1 MNDSSVTGTAT
12 VNDDLTYSVELK
24 AGDYNTVAVTNN
36 GYYTSNRV
44 KVGETA
50 ITDEE
55 VYFTKS
61 TYETY
66 CLPIDLKSSSPALT
80 YSSGILYNND
90 TSVKANSGTTITVP
104 VSGKQKVTVAGWYSG
119 TWNINGSNSVTASD
133 LNSANNPAT
142 NSYITDGS
150 ETTVT
155 VNITAN
161 NTYLYWINVEDYS
174 AVSYTNIINVPGD
187 YDTLTEAVSAIQNMT
202 DRPDGEAGRV
212 VINLT
217 DDIQEQV
224 LVDTPYVS
232 INGNGHTISW
242 YYGTTGKYY
251 SVDKNGYYNEELFH
265 DKYELTSASGS
276 LWGGVVIVKGDYF
289 YAENVT
295 FKNTY
300 NYEVTD
306 KEVEDGAVQTL
317 STGDVTRTKGTDV
330 TAYAYKER
338 ANALITDANYVECY
352 KCNILS
358 SQDTLGV
365 NGQRSGTYAYF
376 KDCKIGGNV
385 DYICGGGNMVF
396 DDCTLE
402 LYGYSDKGNVGYI
415 TAAQSTKY
423 LFRNCTITGNDN
435 GNSTQATAY
444 YGRPWTSGADV
455 KFINTQTNGRV
466 VASGWADWS
475 NGTTAEDATGFGEY
489 CNLNS
494 DGTEFKSSITS
505 KQLTATQYNSIVAT
519 VESDYLGNWTPAH
532 YVSTMAVNNSGSIGA
547 DAINNVKINSG
558 NDLLLYSFVND
569 NSLENA
575 SEIGFVLS
583 TVNSL
588 FNKETVYTD
597 ENAYK
602 KIVYTDEN
610 GTEDTITAPDNMS
623 IFAYVVNDI
632 GDSNDTLYVRT
643 IQKNDGES
651 IYGICAEISLG

>member
-1 MNDSSVTGTAT
+1 
-12 VNDDLTYSVELK
+12 
-24 AGDYNTVAVTNN
+24 
-36 GYYTSNRV
+36 
-44 KVGETA
+44 
-50 ITDEE
+50 
-55 VYFTKS
+55 
-61 TYETY
+61 
-66 CLPIDLKSSSPALT
+66 
-80 YSSGILYNND
+80 
-90 TSVKANSGTTITVP
+90 
-104 VSGKQKVTVAGWYSG
+104 
-119 TWNINGSNSVTASD
+119 
-133 LNSANNPAT
+133 
-142 NSYITDGS
+142 
-150 ETTVT
+150 
-155 VNITAN
+155 
-161 NTYLYWINVEDYS
+161 
-174 AVSYTNIINVPGD
+174 
-187 YDTLTEAVSAIQNMT
+187 MT

-232 INGNGHTISW
+232 INGNRHTISW

-402 LYGYSDKGNVGYI
+402 LYGYSDKGNAGYI

-466 VASGWADWS
+466 VAKGWADWS

-610 GTEDTITAPDNMS
+610 GTEDTIAAPDNMS

>member
-1 MNDSSVTGTAT
+1 
-12 VNDDLTYSVELK
+12 
-24 AGDYNTVAVTNN
+24 
-36 GYYTSNRV
+36 
-44 KVGETA
+44 
-50 ITDEE
+50 
-55 VYFTKS
+55 
-61 TYETY
+61 
-66 CLPIDLKSSSPALT
+66 
-80 YSSGILYNND
+80 
-90 TSVKANSGTTITVP
+90 
-104 VSGKQKVTVAGWYSG
+104 
-119 TWNINGSNSVTASD
+119 
-133 LNSANNPAT
+133 
-142 NSYITDGS
+142 
-150 ETTVT
+150 
-155 VNITAN
+155 
-161 NTYLYWINVEDYS
+161 
-174 AVSYTNIINVPGD
+174 
-187 YDTLTEAVSAIQNMT
+187 MT

-532 YVSTMAVNNSGSIGA
+532 YVSTVAVNNSGSIGA